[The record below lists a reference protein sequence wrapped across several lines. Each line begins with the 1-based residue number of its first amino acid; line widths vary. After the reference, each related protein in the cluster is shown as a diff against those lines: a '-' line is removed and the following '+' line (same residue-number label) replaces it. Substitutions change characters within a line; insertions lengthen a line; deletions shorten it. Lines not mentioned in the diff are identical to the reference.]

1 MNSSN
6 TTERHAW
13 RVALV
18 CAVVSVGFMLLPSP
32 VRSALRATT
41 IDLLRP
47 GHIAVDTIAQS
58 SSALQ
63 NQSPPAAESANE
75 LRQQVEELQLKLRR
89 EQLQQATIR
98 EELKQTRENGVAPFV
113 AQSSRRLLLRDL
125 LEARVLG
132 RERDL
137 DRFASILVDLGTA
150 GGAVKEAFV
159 VYGTEPVLDQGSAAG
174 VATGQPVYAGRCVL
188 GRIVR
193 TGRWTSAVQLITNPK
208 YSSRAQLLRETEEG
222 VQFGAEGILR
232 GLGNG
237 KCELTGLPYTEPVNI
252 GDTVYT
258 GGRSARFPAPMYYG
272 RVTSAKLQAGQR
284 WQIEVEPHLDADR
297 IQTVSVLRES
307 LNTTRVLGQ

>member
-6 TTERHAW
+6 ATERHAW
-13 RVALV
+13 RVALM
-18 CAVVSVGFMLLPSP
+18 CAVVSGACMLLPEQLQ
-32 VRSALRATT
+32 SALRATT

-47 GHIAVDTIAQS
+47 GHLAVEAVMGTNS
-58 SSALQ
+58 PSAV
-63 NQSPPAAESANE
+63 AVESQGSTQE
-75 LRQQVEELQLKLRR
+75 LRERIDALELKLRR
-89 EQLQQATIR
+89 EQIQQATVR
-98 EELKQTRENGVAPFV
+98 EELDRTRKIGVAPFV
-113 AQSSRRLLLRDL
+113 AQTSTPLLLRDL

-132 RERDL
+132 REREL

-159 VYGTEPVLDQGSAAG
+159 VYAAEPILDQGTTAG
-174 VATGQPVYAGRCVL
+174 VTAGQPVYAGRCVL
-188 GRIVR
+188 GRIIR

-208 YSSRAQLLRETEEG
+208 YSGRAQLLRESEEG

-237 KCELTGLPYTEPVNI
+237 KCQLTGLPYTEPVNV

-272 RVTSAKLQAGQR
+272 RVTKAELQAGQR
-284 WQIEVEPHLDADR
+284 WRIEVEPHLNPDK
-297 IQTVSVLRES
+297 IQTVSILRES